1 MSESTKYQEVFSHER
16 PRYLAMACLA
26 RVRVPCDRRFQIIC
40 QADSLPYLKQILK
53 GSVLV
58 IVSLDHQL
66 WPESGWIQRELGKET
81 NKMPGL
87 SKFIFG
93 SDGFRFQ
100 HMSFRFFFAAS

>member
-16 PRYLAMACLA
+16 PRYVAMACLA
-26 RVRVPCDRRFQIIC
+26 RVRVPCDRRFQHA

-66 WPESGWIQRELGKET
+66 WPERVAGFSRNSGKKPTQCLG
-81 NKMPGL
+81 
-87 SKFIFG
+87 SKSSYLGQMDFG
-93 SDGFRFQ
+93 FNTCHSV
-100 HMSFRFFFAAS
+100 FFAAS